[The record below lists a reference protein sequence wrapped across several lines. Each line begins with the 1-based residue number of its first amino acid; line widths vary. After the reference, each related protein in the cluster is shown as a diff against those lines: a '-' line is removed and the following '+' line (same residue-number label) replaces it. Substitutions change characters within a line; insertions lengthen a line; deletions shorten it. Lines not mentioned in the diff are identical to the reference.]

1 MKSVTEINE
10 ERVFNN
16 ELMGLMDVMKS
27 IAVFRFRT
35 LQSKKRRFPEF
46 QEALSDF
53 FTVADFR
60 KAKHPY
66 LMKKAGKPA
75 FVLVTSNE
83 GFMGA
88 LNLHVI
94 EAALRSPDAA
104 GADIN
109 VVGERGARHLDD
121 IGRPYTLFGAA
132 ETFDERYRLAMKLK
146 DHVLKGAKEGK
157 HGEVIVFYPR
167 PVSFIIQRVEGMR
180 ILPFSLPEPRPV
192 QDIIVESSLEG
203 IIGFLIEEDVL
214 YKFIEI
220 LEDSKLSEYAA
231 RALHLEESSRQ
242 LTDKEKD
249 LKFQYF
255 RAHHEIIDKNIRELF
270 SAQVISTKG

>member
-1 MKSVTEINE
+1 MKTVTEINE
-10 ERVFNN
+10 ELVFNS

-27 IAVFRFRT
+27 IAVSRFRA

-46 QEALSDF
+46 QEALRDF
-53 FTVADFR
+53 FTIADFR

-66 LMKKAGKPA
+66 LVKNTEKPT
-75 FVLVTSNE
+75 FVLITSNE

-94 EAALRSPDAA
+94 EAALRASGAA
-104 GADIN
+104 GADII

-132 ETFDERYRLAMKLK
+132 ETFDQRYRLAIKLK
-146 DHVLKGAKEGK
+146 DHVLKGAKENK
-157 HGEVIVFYPR
+157 RGEVIVFYPR

-192 QDIIVESSLEG
+192 ENIILESSLEG

-214 YKFIEI
+214 YKFIEV

-231 RALHLEESSRQ
+231 RAIHLEESTRQ

-270 SAQVISTKG
+270 SAQVIGKKQ